1 MPKGTDYWK
10 KSIVLTMNL
19 SRVIFH
25 SRFKGFLRETAVFV
39 LFVMS
44 ASALAAGAQVKTSGN
59 SGQPVASA
67 PGSSVAGSAGK
78 LTFDAASIR
87 SGRKFFIKGGDFLDP
102 ESNAPPPPGGLFSW
116 NVPVLWLIDFAYDLR
131 ALPLKREAGL
141 ALPKWAQDEY
151 YTVEARAEGNPT
163 RADVRQMVRS
173 MLEERFQ
180 FAGHLEKR
188 EGEVY
193 ALELVKPGLGLK
205 PHPEGAECLLSP
217 PLMDENKYP
226 HAYPP
231 YKGVPPRCGVFNRE
245 LSHVGERRIEMLD
258 VTMQQIGD
266 SLMMPLTVVDH
277 TGLEGHY
284 DAVLDF
290 GPEGL
295 SENPDSSDEIGLPP
309 LPGALEKQLG
319 LKLDKQ
325 KAQVDVFVIDHIGTL
340 SEN

>member
-1 MPKGTDYWK
+1 MAD
-10 KSIVLTMNL
+10 
-19 SRVIFH
+19 
-25 SRFKGFLRETAVFV
+25 
-39 LFVMS
+39 
-44 ASALAAGAQVKTSGN
+44 
-59 SGQPVASA
+59 
-67 PGSSVAGSAGK
+67 SAGK
-78 LTFDAASIR
+78 LSFDAASIR
-87 SGRKFFIKGGDFLDP
+87 PGQKFMIKGSDFLDP
-102 ESNAPPPPGGLFSW
+102 ESNAAPPPGGLFSW

-131 ALPLKREAGL
+131 ALPLKREAGS
-141 ALPKWAQDEY
+141 ALPKWAQEEY
-151 YTVEARAEGNPT
+151 YAVEARAEGNPT

-180 FAGHLEKR
+180 FNGHLEKR

-205 PHPEGAECLLSP
+205 PHPEGAVCMLSP
-217 PLMDENKYP
+217 TLMDENKYP

-245 LSHVGERRIEMLD
+245 LSHIGERRLEMLD

-295 SENPDSSDEIGLPP
+295 SENPDTSDEIGLPP